1 MDMNSQIRKPNRYA
15 EPTPAGRQEKWEK
28 IINAF
33 MENRLDELKQIHRT
47 GTRGRIFAFL
57 IKNMLDILKIHYD
70 SEPIFDH
77 ITPNKWYL
85 DFAAKHD
92 LKIRTHDYYNPDY
105 LLPDGTWLEITL
117 SENTAYQKLF
127 RYGHQAQALKV
138 LWLEK
143 DTGLHKKVC
152 EGIEFPNA
160 QVISIE
166 KHYSELGKIFGGNA
180 LINKFQQLK
189 QLKGIIG

>member
-1 MDMNSQIRKPNRYA
+1 MNSQFRQPDRYA
-15 EPTPAGRQEKWEK
+15 NPIPARSQKKWTK
-28 IINAF
+28 MYNAF
-33 MENRLDELKQIHRT
+33 MDSRFDELKEIHRT

-57 IKNMLDILKIHYD
+57 IKNMLDILQIQHD

-77 ITPNKWYL
+77 IAPNKWYL
-85 DFAAKHD
+85 DFASKHD
-92 LKIRTHDYYNPDY
+92 LKIRTHDFYNPDY
-105 LLPDGTWLEITL
+105 ITPDGTWLEITL

-127 RYGHQAQALKV
+127 RYGHQAPALKV

-152 EGIEFPNA
+152 KDVDFPNA
-160 QVISIE
+160 EVVSVQE
-166 KHYSELGKIFGGNA
+166 YYSEFDKSSGGRE
-180 LINKFQQLK
+180 LVNKFQQLK